1 MPIVHIDFETQSKV
15 DIKTCGAGRYAQDPS
30 TRILCICW
38 AVDNGPIHGS
48 LGDTIPLVFWQAI
61 REGWQFSAFNAI
73 FEQLIWTYRWPS
85 LPLPQ
90 FICTR
95 ALAAAHG
102 LPQGL
107 DRACKALSIGWTKD
121 VEGSRLINMYSIPKK
136 DGGFNELKGED
147 AQKMLKYCAKDVDLS
162 RRIMQRLP
170 ALSKTEQRVYD
181 WTVEANLR
189 GINIDVT
196 LAEKAEGIA
205 DALQKDGNRELSVL
219 TGNTIFSVS
228 QIARIKS
235 YLKREFGVTSESLD
249 KEAIEELL
257 LSDSL
262 PDTARRI
269 LELRRDLSQTSV
281 KKFNRARLSVCDD
294 GKIRDTLVY
303 HGAATGRWTSQ
314 VVQFQNLPKYAS
326 SDPETAMKLINHGDP
341 QIFKMCYEHPMLTLS
356 GCIRGL
362 IVPEEG
368 GKLAVVDYNAI
379 EARVLM
385 WAAGQED
392 AVAAF
397 HQGRDIYVEM
407 ARLIYRNPALTKEN
421 KKERNLGKQATL
433 GCSYQMGHRKFQA
446 TCDSYGIDLG
456 EKTEYDDQEDKE
468 GKSSRIWYSPLAKR
482 AVETYRTRFPQVPK
496 FWYGMQAAA
505 ENCVKTGKTYPFGP
519 FTFSRE
525 REFLYLSLPSG
536 RRLAY
541 HRPGADKDGLYYY
554 TEDSQSFSYV
564 KKRTYG
570 GRLVENCLDKDTLV
584 LTMRGCIP
592 IVEVTKEDKV
602 WDGENWVS
610 TGGIIKRGIRKTG
623 SLEGVG
629 ITSDHLILVGNS
641 WRRAIDMDEE
651 SWRDALKP
659 GLSSV
664 ALACSKAGLGMTPQL
679 YASVR
684 AAVNI
689 VAQRE
694 PYTVEKSDVKNVQI
708 SSEEKK
714 ERSIQ
719 SLCLKKPSLFGFT
732 GIPAWCLAVMIQIT
746 EPIKTT
752 VVAGLESMHV
762 GLSIVKDFWSTQ
774 RLYRGGTIL
783 DWIWTDVKMIG
794 GMCRGIS
801 ASSLEKKIL
810 GTEEPR
816 HIYFF
821 GGHKF
826 LLWSFGKSIALF
838 GGAVIHSFITL
849 KREEHPKRL
858 WKDTRRREEVYD
870 LLNCGPLNRF
880 TVISAEGPIIV
891 HNCIQALAR
900 DILAHGILNLE
911 KQRFKVIL
919 TVHDENVVEITD
931 EKKLKEIVE
940 IMCDLP
946 DWAKGCPISAEGFIT
961 ERYRK

>member
-397 HQGRDIYVEM
+397 HRGEDQYVEM
-407 ARLIYRNPALTKEN
+407 AKLIYRNPALTKED
-421 KKERNLGKQATL
+421 KKERTLGKVAIL
-433 GCSYQMGHRKFQA
+433 GLGYGMSHRKFQA

-468 GKSSRIWYSPLAKR
+468 GKTTRIWYSPLAKR
-482 AVETYRTRFPQVPK
+482 AVETYRSRFPKVPK
-496 FWYGMQAAA
+496 FWYGLQAAA
-505 ENCVKTGKTYPFGP
+505 ENCVKTGKSFSFGL

-525 REFLYLSLPSG
+525 RDFLYLSLPSG

-541 HRPGADKDGLYYY
+541 HKPGIDKDGLYYF

-570 GRLVENCLDKDTLV
+570 SRLVENFC
-584 LTMRGCIP
+584 
-592 IVEVTKEDKV
+592 
-602 WDGENWVS
+602 
-610 TGGIIKRGIRKTG
+610 
-623 SLEGVG
+623 
-629 ITSDHLILVGNS
+629 
-641 WRRAIDMDEE
+641 
-651 SWRDALKP
+651 
-659 GLSSV
+659 
-664 ALACSKAGLGMTPQL
+664 Q
-679 YASVR
+679 
-684 AAVNI
+684 AV
-689 VAQRE
+689 
-694 PYTVEKSDVKNVQI
+694 
-708 SSEEKK
+708 
-714 ERSIQ
+714 
-719 SLCLKKPSLFGFT
+719 
-732 GIPAWCLAVMIQIT
+732 
-746 EPIKTT
+746 
-752 VVAGLESMHV
+752 
-762 GLSIVKDFWSTQ
+762 
-774 RLYRGGTIL
+774 
-783 DWIWTDVKMIG
+783 
-794 GMCRGIS
+794 
-801 ASSLEKKIL
+801 
-810 GTEEPR
+810 
-816 HIYFF
+816 
-821 GGHKF
+821 
-826 LLWSFGKSIALF
+826 
-838 GGAVIHSFITL
+838 
-849 KREEHPKRL
+849 
-858 WKDTRRREEVYD
+858 
-870 LLNCGPLNRF
+870 
-880 TVISAEGPIIV
+880 
-891 HNCIQALAR
+891 AR

-911 KQRFKVIL
+911 KWGFKVIL
-919 TVHDENVVEITD
+919 TVHDENVIEINANNPYPLT
-931 EKKLKEIVE
+931 EETPESQLKKVVL

-946 DWAKGCPISAEGFIT
+946 EWAKGCPISAEGFIT